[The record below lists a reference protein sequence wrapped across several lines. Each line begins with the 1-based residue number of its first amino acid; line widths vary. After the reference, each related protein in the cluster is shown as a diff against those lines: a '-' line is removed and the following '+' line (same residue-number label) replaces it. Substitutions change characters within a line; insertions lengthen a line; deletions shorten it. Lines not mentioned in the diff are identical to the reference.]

1 MMLLTVGLWISIP
14 GELKLN
20 LAASGATLVL
30 LVCWVLA
37 HRHRF
42 EHFYTSS
49 FFLRLCSHSVSAFLV
64 LCLLALLNFWAF
76 VSPHIWEMDSSGRAR
91 LTAQTREV
99 LARLQ
104 HPVHFRIFAREG
116 QFPRILPLLELYR
129 LESSKLN
136 FDLIDAESR
145 PEMVEQYAVTEIP
158 QIVLESGGR
167 TKKVRELSELAIT
180 NALIKLS
187 RPKDPVIFYSTGHAE
202 MNLEDT
208 SLQGGGQLA
217 KLARAAGFEWQ
228 TLNLRQV
235 SSVPASADLVVLWG
249 PKSHFEK
256 RELEALNAYLEGGG
270 SLLVALDPQFKDDPL
285 ESLRDFLRGWGL
297 AVANNLV
304 IDKNRHAQGSEGNIP
319 IPAEY
324 SAEHPVTKGLAKFKD
339 AIFFP
344 LSSSVLPALSSKRAK
359 DVSVLAFSSPHPAS
373 WGEARLSSLQKE
385 KFSFQEGEDLQG
397 PLGYVGAYQSPEG
410 SARVVAFGNSR
421 FVANAYRKYPK
432 NFNLFLNSLYWM
444 ADQDHLAAFDVP
456 AIEESPL
463 FVNRH
468 QMGLVFYT
476 VMLIL
481 PLALL
486 MLAFVFYQRRR
497 AL

>member
-1 MMLLTVGLWISIP
+1 M
-14 GELKLN
+14 
-20 LAASGATLVL
+20 
-30 LVCWVLA
+30 
-37 HRHRF
+37 
-42 EHFYTSS
+42 
-49 FFLRLCSHSVSAFLV
+49 
-64 LCLLALLNFWAF
+64 
-76 VSPHIWEMDSSGRAR
+76 
-91 LTAQTREV
+91 
-99 LARLQ
+99 
-104 HPVHFRIFAREG
+104 
-116 QFPRILPLLELYR
+116 
-129 LESSKLN
+129 
-136 FDLIDAESR
+136 
-145 PEMVEQYAVTEIP
+145 EQYAVTEIP
-158 QIVLESGGR
+158 QIVVESRGR

-187 RPKDPVIFYSTGHAE
+187 RPKDPLIFYSTGHAE
-202 MNLEDT
+202 MGLKDT

-217 KLARAAGFEWQ
+217 RLARAAGFEWQ

-235 SSVPASADLVVLWG
+235 RRIPDGAGLVVIWG

-256 RELEALNAYLEGGG
+256 RELEMLNTYIEGGG
-270 SLLVALDPQFKDDPL
+270 RLLVALDPQFRDDPL

-297 AVANNLV
+297 SVPNNLI
-304 IDKNRHAQGSEGNIP
+304 IDQNRHAEGSGGSIP

-324 SAEHPVTKGLAKFKD
+324 SADHPVTKGLAKFKD

-344 LSSSVLPALSSKRAK
+344 LSSSVLPDPSSKRAK
-359 DVSVLAFSSPHPAS
+359 NVSILAFSSPHPAS
-373 WGEARLSSLQKE
+373 WGESRLSSLQKGQKG
-385 KFSFQEGEDLQG
+385 KFAFQKGEDLEG
-397 PLGYVGAYQSPEG
+397 PLGYVAAYKSPKG
-410 SARVVAFGNSR
+410 SSRVVAFGNSR

-463 FVNRH
+463 FINRH
-468 QMGLVFYT
+468 QMGLVFYA

-481 PLALL
+481 PLSLL